1 MIKQFENLLPTEAH
15 DLLKAPALISVR
27 AACSSKGVN
36 AAQKADAVK
45 LAHLKTFTAHPALI
59 PFYREVEHNFKD
71 EFEAAAKEYMPFD
84 DEQMDRLKQKIEQIK
99 FIINKLDPEYAKLLL
114 NSFEKYERHVRRAA
128 HSVVEDFI
136 FPIPIPGLSD

>member
-1 MIKQFENLLPTEAH
+1 MIKQFENLLPAEAQ
-15 DLLKAPALISVR
+15 LLTKAPALISVY
-27 AACSSKGVN
+27 AACSLRGVN

-59 PFYREVEHNFKD
+59 PFYREVDQHFKE
-71 EFEAAAKEYMPFD
+71 EFEDAAKEYTPFD
-84 DEQMDRLKQKIEQIK
+84 GEQMYRLKQKIERIK
-99 FIINKLDPEYAKLLL
+99 FIVNKLDPEYAKLLL
-114 NSFEKYERHVRRAA
+114 KSFEKYERHVRRAA